1 MGKLAD
7 YFLHITSLPNVSDDN
22 IDRAVVVAVSDH
34 AVGSKLNIVL
44 RVLTFHWKWRPA
56 EILFVVA

>member
-44 RVLTFHWKWRPA
+44 RVLTFH
-56 EILFVVA
+56 